1 MSHLLKE
8 YRGKVD
14 LIYIDTPFDSKAD
27 YKKKIK
33 VKGKEVSTDSLAFE
47 EKQYGDIWT
56 NDEYLQFMYERLILC
71 KELLSDTGS
80 IYVHCDWHKSA
91 YLKCVLDSIFGQDN
105 FRNEII
111 WCYKTSLRCSDK
123 SFGRDHDN
131 ILFYSKTNYSRIHT
145 DKTDFPVSESTIKRW
160 SAYADENGFVSN
172 KHFAGSNS
180 TIMNTEDETKGFN
193 INNGIPRDWWE
204 ISSNVSK
211 GNTNEVFAGKYPT
224 QKPEALLERIIKA
237 SSNEG
242 DLDGRMVKIM
252 PVNRIATK
260 ADLKE
265 LIANLPYKT
274 FEQRKEE
281 NPSDPVERITLVC
294 MGHEPDLKD
303 LYGDDSLT
311 PDDLIF
317 NQRFKKLCRLSQ
329 IGVYVDE
336 AHHLF
341 GADLEKAIRNKSD
354 TSLRNTI
361 NQLSKELS
369 RNGTSVIACYN
380 YTGTPYIKNSILPE
394 VVYSYGLNEAISN
407 EYLKDISLKGY
418 DNVKNEEFLRD
429 VIEEFWQI
437 YGENTFEGLLPKLAI
452 FGSNIEEIENEIK
465 PIIEKILYELN
476 IPISKILVNV
486 GDNKI
491 TKSEDIRNFNNLD
504 NVGTEGN
511 KKQFLLL
518 VNKGREGWNC
528 RSLFGVAMYRTP
540 KSKVFIL
547 QATMRCLRQITNVQ
561 QKAKVFL
568 SKENMDILD
577 NELNQNF
584 RMTLDDLS
592 NNDNPKKE
600 QYHVRMLP
608 PERYITLKSL
618 QHIYSISKKDYCN
631 PIDFNLKNTDFSKY
645 QSLVYEKSKLSSQ
658 GSIKVINA
666 DNLKDSIKYSQY
678 MLICEISRYL
688 NIKCSIISKIL
699 NEALDGIS
707 YILELINKY
716 NDIIYDI
723 IIPKIFESLYDIS
736 VEVQSKDKKVVL
748 LREPKDKGYYNFNA
762 LPELVVSKDDF
773 SILQYKERS
782 FHADIYCFDSEPKKL
797 CFYQYIWNLE
807 KVKNVYFTGMFTN
820 HQGELYIPYYD
831 PDSKCVRNYYPD
843 FIAEMTD
850 GTIQLIEVKG
860 DNKID
865 DIVVK
870 AKANATIEVA
880 SKSNMEYVIYKSSDI
895 MKNNIFENND
905 LIQHNLFTD

>member
-1 MSHLLKE
+1 MARKQQDLNLEYGFFNILQDYYKE
-8 YRGKVD
+8 NKGRIKRNYTD
-14 LIYIDTPFDSKAD
+14 LTRKFLNYNDRDINPNAFLRKPQFEALEIYVLIKEFFNNRQVSEIFED
-27 YKKKIK
+27 YINQRNN
-33 VKGKEVSTDSLAFE
+33 FE
-47 EKQYGDIWT
+47 KTSFYAHPDAKTGQIT
-56 NDEYLQFMYERLILC
+56 
-71 KELLSDTGS
+71 LLSSNAEQNKILFKQMKKYSETYPNY
-80 IYVHCDWHKSA
+80 IYALTMGLGKTILIATCIFYEFLVANKNPKDKRFCHNALVFAPDKTVLESLREIVTFNKSLVVPPEYA
-91 YLKCVLDSIFGQDN
+91 RVLDSNIKIHFLEDTGTTLNTLDN
-105 FRNEII
+105 SDFNII
-111 WCYKTSLRCSDK
+111 ISNTQK
-123 SFGRDHDN
+123 
-131 ILFYSKTNYSRIHT
+131 II
-145 DKTDFPVSESTIKRW
+145 VKRKQKK
-160 SAYADENGFVSN
+160 D
-172 KHFAGSNS
+172 NS
-180 TIMNTEDETKGFN
+180 TNKLFNMTNNSIPGF
-193 INNGIPRDWWE
+193 D
-204 ISSNVSK
+204 
-211 GNTNEVFAGKYPT
+211 T
-224 QKPEALLERIIKA
+224 QFL
-237 SSNEG
+237 
-242 DLDGRMVKIM
+242 
-252 PVNRIATK
+252 
-260 ADLKE
+260 
-265 LIANLPYKT
+265 
-274 FEQRKEE
+274 Q
-281 NPSDPVERITLVC
+281 
-294 MGHEPDLKD
+294 DLKD

-429 VIEEFWQI
+429 VIKEFWQI

-452 FGSNIEEIENEIK
+452 FGSNIEEIENKIK

>member
-1 MSHLLKE
+1 MARKQQDLNLEYGFFNILQDYYTENKGRIKRNYTDLTRKFLNYNDRDINPNAFLRKPQFEALEIYVLIKE
-8 YRGKVD
+8 FFNNRQVSEIFED
-14 LIYIDTPFDSKAD
+14 YINQRNN
-27 YKKKIK
+27 
-33 VKGKEVSTDSLAFE
+33 FE
-47 EKQYGDIWT
+47 KTSFYAHPDAKTGQIT
-56 NDEYLQFMYERLILC
+56 
-71 KELLSDTGS
+71 LLSSNAEQNKILFKQMKKYSETYPNY
-80 IYVHCDWHKSA
+80 IYALTMGLGKTILIATCIFYEFLVANKNPKDKRFCHNALVFAPDKTVLESLREIVTFNKSLVVPPEYA
-91 YLKCVLDSIFGQDN
+91 RVLDSNIKIHFLEDTGTTLNTLDN
-105 FRNEII
+105 SDFNII
-111 WCYKTSLRCSDK
+111 ISNTQK
-123 SFGRDHDN
+123 
-131 ILFYSKTNYSRIHT
+131 II
-145 DKTDFPVSESTIKRW
+145 VKRKQKK
-160 SAYADENGFVSN
+160 D
-172 KHFAGSNS
+172 NS
-180 TIMNTEDETKGFN
+180 TNKLFNMTNNSIPGF
-193 INNGIPRDWWE
+193 D
-204 ISSNVSK
+204 
-211 GNTNEVFAGKYPT
+211 T
-224 QKPEALLERIIKA
+224 QFL
-237 SSNEG
+237 
-242 DLDGRMVKIM
+242 
-252 PVNRIATK
+252 
-260 ADLKE
+260 
-265 LIANLPYKT
+265 
-274 FEQRKEE
+274 Q
-281 NPSDPVERITLVC
+281 
-294 MGHEPDLKD
+294 DLKD

-361 NQLSKELS
+361 NQLSKELN

-429 VIEEFWQI
+429 VIKEFWQI

-465 PIIEKILYELN
+465 PVVEKILYELN

-540 KSKVFIL
+540 KSKVFVL

-568 SKENMDILD
+568 SKENMDILE

-699 NEALDGIS
+699 NDALDGIG

-773 SILQYKERS
+773 SMLYKERS
-782 FHADIYCFDSEPKKL
+782 FHADIYCFDSEPEKL

>member
-1 MSHLLKE
+1 MARKQQDLNLEYGFFNILQDYYKE
-8 YRGKVD
+8 NKGRIKRNYTD
-14 LIYIDTPFDSKAD
+14 LTRKFLNYNDRDINPNAFLRKPQFEALEIYVLIKEFFNNRQVSEIFED
-27 YKKKIK
+27 YINQRNN
-33 VKGKEVSTDSLAFE
+33 FE
-47 EKQYGDIWT
+47 KTSFYAHPDAKTGQIT
-56 NDEYLQFMYERLILC
+56 
-71 KELLSDTGS
+71 LLSSNAEQNKILFKQMKKYSETYPNY
-80 IYVHCDWHKSA
+80 IYALTMGLGKTILIATCIFYEFLVANKNPKDKRFCHNALVFAPDKTVLESLREIVTFNKSLVVPPEYA
-91 YLKCVLDSIFGQDN
+91 RVLDSNIKIHFLEDTGTTLNTLDN
-105 FRNEII
+105 SDFNII
-111 WCYKTSLRCSDK
+111 ISNTQK
-123 SFGRDHDN
+123 
-131 ILFYSKTNYSRIHT
+131 II
-145 DKTDFPVSESTIKRW
+145 VKRKQKK
-160 SAYADENGFVSN
+160 D
-172 KHFAGSNS
+172 NS
-180 TIMNTEDETKGFN
+180 TNKLFNMTNNSIPGF
-193 INNGIPRDWWE
+193 D
-204 ISSNVSK
+204 
-211 GNTNEVFAGKYPT
+211 T
-224 QKPEALLERIIKA
+224 QFL
-237 SSNEG
+237 
-242 DLDGRMVKIM
+242 
-252 PVNRIATK
+252 
-260 ADLKE
+260 
-265 LIANLPYKT
+265 
-274 FEQRKEE
+274 Q
-281 NPSDPVERITLVC
+281 
-294 MGHEPDLKD
+294 DLKD

-361 NQLSKELS
+361 NQLSRELNQ
-369 RNGTSVIACYN
+369 NGTSVIACYN

-394 VVYSYGLNEAISN
+394 VVYSYGLNEAIGN

-429 VIEEFWQI
+429 VIKEFWQI

-465 PIIEKILYELN
+465 PVVEKILYELN

-540 KSKVFIL
+540 KSKVFVL
-547 QATMRCLRQITNVQ
+547 QATMRCLRQITDVQ

-568 SKENMDILD
+568 SKENMDILE

-699 NEALDGIS
+699 NDALDGID

-773 SILQYKERS
+773 SMLYKERS
-782 FHADIYCFDSEPKKL
+782 FHADIYCFDSEPEKL

-843 FIAEMTD
+843 FVAEMTD